1 MRSRATAQHAAA
13 TLVANRSMAPEYGN
27 NAFFSL
33 TGACETIECPR
44 YSLAIVAQSESTT
57 AHGRS
62 SMCDIS
68 SFPFSSSS
76 SSEASPKGTGR
87 RSFRTSAS
95 QRVPQGL
102 HRVVDS
108 VYAGAGEFAQVSS
121 VSPTTNGTPPRDS
134 GKSLELD
141 GSLTFLINFLR
152 RARPPIQGL
161 SEEIARTLHLIES
174 GIALALVSGSMQSGP
189 NRGAGSPTIN
199 FKARAPSG
207 FACRLSP
214 GEVSAFVRVAS
225 LPIRCRRCGDYV
237 GHPRHAAAKRER
249 WQRSAA
255 AVADVVD
262 AVGPSRLTKAAAGI
276 HSRPR
281 SLPEKPAGYSRP
293 AVGV

>member
-1 MRSRATAQHAAA
+1 MWSESERLWPTPQIKQPAPHGKGSVCNGRKQTRYPLLGGFRS
-13 TLVANRSMAPEYGN
+13 VCP
-27 NAFFSL
+27 AF
-33 TGACETIECPR
+33 
-44 YSLAIVAQSESTT
+44 QSEK
-57 AHGRS
+57 AGR
-62 SMCDIS
+62 
-68 SFPFSSSS
+68 
-76 SSEASPKGTGR
+76 
-87 RSFRTSAS
+87 
-95 QRVPQGL
+95 
-102 HRVVDS
+102 
-108 VYAGAGEFAQVSS
+108 
-121 VSPTTNGTPPRDS
+121 
-134 GKSLELD
+134 KSLELD

-262 AVGPSRLTKAAAGI
+262 AVGPSRLTKAAAASTRGLGVFPK
-276 HSRPR
+276 SPR
-281 SLPEKPAGYSRP
+281 AIQDLPWAAKWGHRLKGSNLV
-293 AVGV
+293 AVVEPDADRWRGRVLEEQDECSPELDAKFQAHLF